1 MKTLND
7 KLTEKATTECS
18 QLYYKNIQKF
28 VKDFMTTFSIPED
41 VMRKNPLLQP
51 LWNMQYSSGSST
63 QILDIITPIYADNYI
78 NDFIQ
83 KVEEMQGMLEDHTHA
98 D

>member
-7 KLTEKATTECS
+7 KLTEKATLECS
-18 QLYYKNIQKF
+18 NLYYNTIQRF
-28 VKDFMTTFSIPED
+28 IRNFMSTFNIPED

-63 QILDIITPIYADNYI
+63 QMLEIITPLYVDNYL
-78 NDFIQ
+78 NDFCK
-83 KVEEMQGMLEDHTHA
+83 KVEEMQEMLEDHLN
-98 D
+98 DN